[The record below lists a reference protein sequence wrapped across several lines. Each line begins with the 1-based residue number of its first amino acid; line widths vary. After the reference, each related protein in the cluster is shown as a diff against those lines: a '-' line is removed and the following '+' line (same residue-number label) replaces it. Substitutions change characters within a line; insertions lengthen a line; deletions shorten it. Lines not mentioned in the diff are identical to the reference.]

1 MSRQAITLNSLT
13 SVTDGGHII
22 YLFEDYDRYIDNALS
37 YITTAIEHNHHILFI
52 EQAGVYETILE
63 KLGSS
68 SLTDRLHY
76 LHYANNIDYYGSR
89 GDFNFQ
95 HIVSHFEKITAAIQH
110 KDYSLRTW
118 ANVLTWGEHN
128 ELTIR
133 ENLMAYERQ
142 TADFVREYGMVS
154 VCAYNAYEISASLQT
169 GLIREHEYVMT
180 DTEFYKSPLYKH
192 QAAEEIIFPSLSV
205 QRQLLNEQ
213 KHLLIEKEAMQMANQ
228 AKNEFIAMMN
238 HEIRTPMN
246 GVLGMAELLAATPLE
261 NVQKEYVATIQRSG
275 KTLLRIVNDILDY
288 SKLESGFGQLLSE
301 AFSVRESI
309 AETLDLLI
317 VAIRNKQ
324 LEVDLSVDPDIPEI
338 LVGDD
343 GRLRQVLLNLLGNA
357 VKFTEEGKI
366 SVTVLLIAAT
376 SDTIRLQFTVQD
388 TGIGIPPEMCSQLFL
403 PFYRADSGK
412 TRQTEGTG
420 LGLAICQ
427 RIVELMNGE
436 IRIDSA
442 DSGQTGTTVTYTAA
456 FGAYEDCL

>member
-1 MSRQAITLNSLT
+1 MSKQAITLNSWT

-22 YLFEDYDRYIDNALS
+22 YLFEDLDRYVDNALS
-37 YITTAIEHNHHILFI
+37 YIETAIEHGHHILLI
-52 EQAGVYETILE
+52 EQTDVYYAILE
-63 KLGSS
+63 KLRSGSVS
-68 SLTDRLHY
+68 GSLHY
-76 LHYANNIDYYGSR
+76 LHYANNVDYYGSR

-95 HIVSHFEKITAAIQH
+95 HILTHFEKITAELPLNDTSI
-110 KDYSLRTW
+110 RTW
-118 ANVLTWGEHN
+118 ANVMTWGDHN
-128 ELTIR
+128 EQTIKD
-133 ENLMAYERQ
+133 NLMAYERQ
-142 TADFVREYGMVS
+142 TAQFVRDYGMVS
-154 VCAYNAYEISASLQT
+154 VCSYNAYAISASLQNA
-169 GLIREHEYVMT
+169 LIREHEYVMM
-180 DTEFYKSPLYKH
+180 DLEFYKSPLYNH
-192 QAAEEIIFPSLSV
+192 RNPEDIIFPSLSV

-213 KHLLIEKEAMQMANQ
+213 KHLLIEKEAMEMANQ

-261 NVQKEYVATIQRSG
+261 NVQKEYLATIQRSG
-275 KTLLRIVNDILDY
+275 KSLLRIVNDILDY
-288 SKLESGFGQLLSE
+288 SKLESGFGQLLAE

-309 AETLDLLI
+309 AETLELLTI
-317 VAIRNKQ
+317 DIRNKE
-324 LEVDLSVDPDIPEI
+324 LTVDVSIDPDIPEI

-357 VKFTEEGKI
+357 VKFTETGKI
-366 SVTVLLIAAT
+366 SVTVLLIADT
-376 SDTIRLQFTVQD
+376 RGTIRLQFTVQD

-427 RIVELMNGE
+427 RIVALMNGE

-442 DSGQTGTTVTYTAA
+442 DSGQTGTTVTFTAD
-456 FGAYEDCL
+456 FGAYEGSL

>member
-1 MSRQAITLNSLT
+1 MSRQTITINSLT

-37 YITTAIEHNHHILFI
+37 YITTAIELGHHILLI
-52 EQAGVYETILE
+52 EQADVYQAILD

-68 SLTDRLHY
+68 LAGRLHY
-76 LHYANNIDYYGSR
+76 LHYADNIEYYGSR

-95 HIVSHFEKITAAIQH
+95 HIVSHFEKITATIQH

-154 VCAYNAYEISASLQT
+154 VCAYNAHVISASLQT

-192 QAAEEIIFPSLSV
+192 QAAEEIIFPSLSI

-246 GVLGMAELLAATPLE
+246 GVLGMAELLAATGLE
-261 NVQKEYVATIQRSG
+261 EEQKEYVATIQKSG
-275 KTLLRIVNDILDY
+275 KSLLRIVNDILDY
-288 SKLESGFGQLLSE
+288 SKLETGFGQLLAE

-309 AETLDLLI
+309 AETLELLT

-324 LEVDLSVDPDIPEI
+324 LQLNVSIGNTIPE
-338 LVGDD
+338 LVIGDD

-357 VKFTEEGKI
+357 VKFTEEGHI
-366 SVTVLLIAAT
+366 TVAVQLLSAT
-376 SDTIRLQFTVQD
+376 TDRVRLQFHVQD
-388 TGIGIPPEMCSQLFL
+388 TGSGIPAEQQAGLFQ
-403 PFYRADSGK
+403 PFYRADNSI

-427 RIVELMNGE
+427 RIVALMNGE

-442 DSGQTGTTVTYTAA
+442 DSGKGGTTVIFTAE
-456 FGAYEDCL
+456 FDAYKASL